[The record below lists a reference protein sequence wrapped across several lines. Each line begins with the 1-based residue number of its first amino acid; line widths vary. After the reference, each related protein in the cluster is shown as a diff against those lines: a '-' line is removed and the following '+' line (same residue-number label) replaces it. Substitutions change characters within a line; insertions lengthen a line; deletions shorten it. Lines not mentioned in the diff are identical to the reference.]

1 MLKNIFQ
8 RIKNFLNR
16 PTPYNSILMRGELYA
31 KVFRVNGN
39 IEDKGLM
46 ATRSVT
52 TAAVNNM
59 VQIFVSTA
67 GGKLS
72 DYDWHAWGSSTAAEA
87 NGDTTLTA
95 EVEVA
100 NRTST
105 GTRTTGS
112 AANIFQTVCTR
123 TASTAGQIGEH
134 GLFSSSGG
142 ATLWDRSVFAAIS
155 VSSGDSIEF
164 TYNLTCSAGG

>member
-16 PTPYNSILMRGELYA
+16 PAPYNSILMRGELYA
-31 KVFRVNGN
+31 KVFRINGN
-39 IEDKGLM
+39 IEDKGLV

-59 VQIFVSTA
+59 VKIFVSTA

-72 DYDWHAWGSSTAAEA
+72 DYDWHAWGSSTVAENITNTA
-87 NGDTTLTA
+87 LTTEVNATA
-95 EVEVA
+95 RSA
-100 NRTST
+100 T

-123 TASTAGQIGEH
+123 TCTTAGQIGEH

-142 ATLWDRSVFAAIS
+142 ATLWDRSVFGAIN
-155 VSSGDSIEF
+155 VSSGDSVQF
-164 TYNLTCSAGG
+164 TYNLTISQGG

>member
-16 PTPYNSILMRGELYA
+16 PAPYNSVIMQGELYA

-39 IEDKGLM
+39 IEDKGLV
-46 ATRSVT
+46 ATRCIT
-52 TAAVNNM
+52 NAAVANM

-67 GGKLS
+67 GGKLA
-72 DYDWHAWGSSTAAEA
+72 DYDWHAWGSSTAAETT
-87 NGDTTLTA
+87 GDTALTT
-95 EVEVA
+95 EVDA
-100 NRTST
+100 TGRTST

-112 AANIFQTVCTR
+112 AANIFQTVATR

-142 ATLWDRSVFAAIS
+142 ATLWDRSVFAAIN
-155 VSSGDSIEF
+155 VSSGDSVEF
-164 TYNLTCSAGG
+164 TYNLTVSAGG

>member
-16 PTPYNSILMRGELYA
+16 PAPYNSVIMRGELYA
-31 KVFRVNGN
+31 KVFRVNGD
-39 IEDKGLM
+39 IEDRGLV
-46 ATRSVT
+46 ATRCVT

-87 NGDTTLTA
+87 TGNTALTTEVQIGSRTA
-95 EVEVA
+95 
-100 NRTST
+100 T
-105 GTRTTGS
+105 GTRTTGAS
-112 AANIFQTVCTR
+112 ANIFQTVCTR

-134 GLFSSSGG
+134 GLLSSSGG
-142 ATLWDRSVFAAIS
+142 ATLWDRSVFAAIN
-155 VSSGDSIEF
+155 VSSGDSIQF
-164 TYNLTCSAGG
+164 TYNLTISAGG

>member
-16 PTPYNSILMRGELYA
+16 PAPYNSVIMQGELYA
-31 KVFRVNGN
+31 KIFRVNGN
-39 IEDKGLM
+39 IEDRGLV
-46 ATRSVT
+46 ATRCVT
-52 TAAVNNM
+52 SAAVNNM

-67 GGKLS
+67 GGKLA

-87 NGDTTLTA
+87 TGDTALTA
-95 EVEVA
+95 ETDA
-100 NRTST
+100 TGRSST

-112 AANIFQTVCTR
+112 AVNIFQTVCAR
-123 TASTAGQIGEH
+123 TATSGGQIGEH

-142 ATLWDRSVFAAIS
+142 ATLWDRSVFGAIN
-155 VSSGDSIEF
+155 VSSGDSVEF
-164 TYNLTCSAGG
+164 TYNLTISPGG